1 MPAIAGMPVVAGL
14 GADSFAAPTVSAA
27 ADASMTMGAGK
38 ACDGAATTTAAMGA
52 ALSCSRASSARSR

>member
-14 GADSFAAPTVSAA
+14 GADSFAAPSVSAA
-27 ADASMTMGAGK
+27 ADASMTMGAGE
-38 ACDGAATTTAAMGA
+38 ACDAVVVAAMGA